1 MTKVLAYILVI
12 IVVTSVFLYKNNQK
26 EQIEILKQKQEEELL
41 VKSLERFY
49 LAGKVECYNHSE
61 CNIDNGVSKYFQ
73 FSNLYLR
80 NRQDLITFFKLL
92 DKDSKDY
99 RAEFIKK
106 NNFEYYLSDGS
117 FFNNPINNID
127 NSHKEFEIGI
137 KKLRFKNNILDD
149 FAFLTWYVDISS
161 YQTII
166 DTFKNINVS
175 LKTKYEIKNS
185 HLSFDKLDLEL
196 KLTLVDES
204 KIKLMI
210 KNKKIEL
217 KIENYD
223 SLKIIFVEFKEIIKK
238 FLENNKDI
246 IFFSDLLTHYDDI
259 VNPKV
264 KSISLSTNNLFDTK
278 NILFV
283 STYKLESN

>member
-1 MTKVLAYILVI
+1 MTKVLTYILVI

-92 DKDSKDY
+92 DKDSKYY

-166 DTFKNINVS
+166 DTFKNINIS

-217 KIENYD
+217 KMENYD
-223 SLKIIFVEFKEIIKK
+223 SLKIIFIEFKEIIKK

-259 VNPKV
+259 ANPKV

-283 STYKLESN
+283 STYKLELN